1 MPTKTDLGSDSPIYL
16 DTNYKA
22 LTNRKLPALQR
33 LSALTSVR
41 ANLDHFVFPLVLD
54 ARSQGDSWNDIGMAL
69 GVSKQAAQQRY
80 GTLFDKQGLDT

>member
-1 MPTKTDLGSDSPIYL
+1 MATKTTKTEPGPDSPIYL
-16 DTNYKA
+16 DVNYQA
-22 LTNRKLPALQR
+22 LTNRTLPALQR

-54 ARSQGDSWNDIGMAL
+54 ARGHGVSWSDIGMAL

-80 GTLFDKQGLDT
+80 GTLFDKED